1 MEDYVLQYLLDFQAD
16 GVFEQSIMEL
26 AMGKSCTCPEKKFR
40 TSQLLEAKSGY
51 LPETAS
57 PKEKDA
63 VPPQFFVNTAKCKIP
78 YVDPFEPNAMAC
90 SIQSTLSLVPTKVP
104 WLPLSMTS
112 AKSDMC
118 CSSTKH

>member
-1 MEDYVLQYLLDFQAD
+1 MAFIVIPNITNQAN
-16 GVFEQSIMEL
+16 
-26 AMGKSCTCPEKKFR
+26 EKKFR

-57 PKEKDA
+57 PKDKDA
-63 VPPQFFVNTAKCKIP
+63 VPPHFFVNTTKCKIP

-104 WLPLSMTS
+104 WLPLSMVFALSMTS
-112 AKSDMC
+112 AENDMC